1 MRKWIAFGMAILMAM
16 TMSVQVVA
24 IDATEIG
31 DPMPEDIPEE
41 ESVVENIEVQPSIEP
56 DVEVNT
62 EDIEVQPSIE
72 PDVEVSTDDVEQI
85 SDACEDLQ
93 SYIQQKQL
101 AIDISMDDLLKNYDE
116 EVYGDVENYLKFYYE
131 AIDNAEAAQE
141 EVEQNGQA
149 WYYNT
154 GTSLPQAAPYNR
166 NILASVQKGDIVYE
180 AYGGYG
186 VTGHIAIVEGKYY
199 SAAKKQFYVRLIEA
213 IKPGG
218 VCRSVLVDQRV
229 LDKDVTVYRVTNA
242 TNAQRNAAVNFC
254 ISQLGKDYALD
265 VPAKDYDSSQ
275 ADWYCSELVWAAYYR
290 QGIDIETTGV
300 VNEPGVTPRDIAR
313 SNKLTTCPIDG
324 AKPENLFTDIIGH
337 WANAH
342 IKYVVSNGL
351 MSGTSTT
358 TFSPNTAMSR
368 ASLVTVLYKMKNMPN
383 AGSHPFTD
391 VASSAWYRDA
401 VAWAYNTGLASGTSS
416 TTFSPNTNITRESVA
431 CILYKYAQ
439 KNGYNVAY
447 STTSLDSFSDKGSVS
462 SYAVTAM
469 RWAVSRGVMSG
480 SGGKLNPKANMTR
493 AEAAAVLRNMLEKTA
508 RD

>member
-1 MRKWIAFGMAILMAM
+1 M
-16 TMSVQVVA
+16 
-24 IDATEIG
+24 
-31 DPMPEDIPEE
+31 
-41 ESVVENIEVQPSIEP
+41 
-56 DVEVNT
+56 
-62 EDIEVQPSIE
+62 
-72 PDVEVSTDDVEQI
+72 
-85 SDACEDLQ
+85 
-93 SYIQQKQL
+93 
-101 AIDISMDDLLKNYDE
+101 
-116 EVYGDVENYLKFYYE
+116 
-131 AIDNAEAAQE
+131 
-141 EVEQNGQA
+141 
-149 WYYNT
+149 
-154 GTSLPQAAPYNR
+154 
-166 NILASVQKGDIVYE
+166 QKGDIVYE

-199 SAAKKQFYVRLIEA
+199 SAAKKQYYVRLIEA
-213 IKPGG
+213 IDIG
-218 VCRSVLVDQRV
+218 VCRGVLVDQRV

-242 TNAQRNAAVNFC
+242 TNAQRNAAVAFC
-254 ISQLGKDYALD
+254 QSQLGKDYKLD
-265 VPAKDYDSSQ
+265 WKKDTSEDQ
-275 ADWYCSELVWAAYYR
+275 PNWYCSELVWAAYRR
-290 QGIDIETTGV
+290 QGIDLQPTVSI
-300 VNEPGVTPRDIAR
+300 EPGVTPRDIAG